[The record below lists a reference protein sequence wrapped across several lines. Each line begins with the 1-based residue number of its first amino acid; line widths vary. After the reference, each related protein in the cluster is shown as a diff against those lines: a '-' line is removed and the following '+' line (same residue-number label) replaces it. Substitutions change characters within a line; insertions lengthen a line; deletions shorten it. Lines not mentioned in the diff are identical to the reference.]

1 MTFPR
6 PLLPLLYS
14 LAAWVLDR
22 LGRRHSFHRRL
33 GGLRGAVTRKQNKT
47 MGSAGSSLDHEV
59 PVLSVHTSVAESK
72 EGASC
77 GPIY

>member
-14 LAAWVLDR
+14 LAAAVLDFLR
-22 LGRRHSFHRRL
+22 VKHRFHRRL

-47 MGSAGSSLDHEV
+47 MGSAGPQQTMSSS
-59 PVLSVHTSVAESK
+59 LSVHAPE
-72 EGASC
+72 AN
-77 GPIY
+77 P

>member
-14 LAAWVLDR
+14 LAAAVLDFLR
-22 LGRRHSFHRRL
+22 VKHRFHRRL

-47 MGSAGSSLDHEV
+47 MGSAGPSLDHEV
-59 PVLSVHTSVAESK
+59 PVLSVHASVADPKSG
-72 EGASC
+72 GAA
-77 GPIY
+77 

>member
-22 LGRRHSFHRRL
+22 LGRPHNFRRRI

-47 MGSAGSSLDHEV
+47 MGSAGPRRTMSSS
-59 PVLSVHTSVAESK
+59 LSVHASVADP
-72 EGASC
+72 ASEASN
-77 GPIY
+77 GL